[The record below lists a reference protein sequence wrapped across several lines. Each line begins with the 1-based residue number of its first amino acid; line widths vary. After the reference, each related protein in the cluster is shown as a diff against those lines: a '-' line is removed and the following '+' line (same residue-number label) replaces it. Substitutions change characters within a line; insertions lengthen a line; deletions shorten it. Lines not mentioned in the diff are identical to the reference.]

1 MCIRAYIAASYVNHM
16 TRLHIGQ
23 VVLEGPEWLC
33 DFLLLLL
40 FVSYFGL
47 VFGVLSGFFF
57 ILGFFEGSCFLGGV
71 VGGSSIYLLLSLV
84 N

>member
-33 DFLLLLL
+33 DFLLLF
-40 FVSYFGL
+40 FVSWFGL

-57 ILGFFEGSCFLGGV
+57 ILGVFEGSCFLGGV
-71 VGGSSIYLLLSLV
+71 VGGSSISLLLSLV